1 MKSKRASHQ
10 LQAEPPATL
19 LRLQNPQDLNQEM
32 QQVHL
37 AIARRAYELF
47 EARGCEHGRDWEDWL
62 QAEAELLRPVSV
74 SMWESEER
82 ISVRASVLGFAENEL
97 RVSIEPRR
105 ITILG
110 KKQVSATET
119 EGGKVE
125 YIDWCPD
132 QILQLIDL
140 RTEVMPEGAIV
151 ELQAGLLMFV
161 LPKAAKHEVETTAA
175 AAA

>member
-1 MKSKRASHQ
+1 MKSKRVSQQ
-10 LQAEPPATL
+10 LQSEPPATL
-19 LRLQNPQDLNQEM
+19 LRLQNPQDLATEVE
-32 QQVHL
+32 QVRL

-47 EARGCEHGRDWEDWL
+47 EARGREHGHDWEDWL
-62 QAEAELLRPVSV
+62 RAEAELLRPVSV
-74 SMWESEER
+74 SMWESEDR
-82 ISVRASVLGFAENEL
+82 ISVRASTLGFEQNDL

-110 KKQVSATET
+110 KKGVNATET

-140 RTEVMPEGAIV
+140 TAEVMPEGAIV

-161 LPKAAKHEVETTAA
+161 LPKAAKHEVETSAA
-175 AAA
+175 AA